1 MGRLLI
7 QISGDSMLKDVPVR
21 YFGCTHRA
29 ISPQE
34 TIKNVKDKLK
44 AAGVTRITEITHLD
58 RIGIPVYSAIRPSAA
73 EGAVS
78 IYAGKGA
85 TKDQA
90 KASAMMEAFERY
102 SAEPQ
107 ESQIENNLICGLYG
121 EVGTC
126 IDPETLVLPKL
137 PFDSRGSELNW
148 IKAANI
154 RDDKEYLIP
163 ADAVFH
169 PCNFGNGA
177 NLFKSNTNGL
187 ASGNKIEEAIFHG
200 MTEVI
205 ERDAWS
211 LFEVKRGKAPEINL
225 ENIENPL
232 IKEIVDKFK
241 EAGIEIK
248 VIDLTS
254 DVEVPTIAAVS
265 DDTVLKDPAL
275 LTLGVGTHLDPEIA
289 VLRALTEVAQ
299 SRATQ
304 IHGTREDT
312 TRAVFMR
319 KAGYERMKRINKH
332 WFGESEEIIE
342 MDDIKN
348 RSGKS
353 FKEDIE
359 TSMKLLKKAGFED
372 VLFVDLTKPEI
383 EIPVVRVIIPGM
395 EVYSVD
401 PERVGRRLVKYSKS
415 R

>member
-1 MGRLLI
+1 MIIEIL
-7 QISGDSMLKDVPVR
+7 SDAMFKEVPVK

-29 ISPQE
+29 MPPEE
-34 TIKNVKDKLK
+34 TINWVKGKLK
-44 AAGVTRITEITHLD
+44 AAGVTRVAEITHLD
-58 RIGIPVYSAIRPSAA
+58 RVGIPVYSAIRPSAA

-102 SAEPQ
+102 SAELP
-107 ESQIENNLICGLYG
+107 EIENNIISACFN
-121 EVGTC
+121 EIEEC
-126 IDPETLVLPKL
+126 IDPKSLILPNL
-137 PFDSRGSELNW
+137 PFDPQKRELNW
-148 IKAANI
+148 VKAVNIKN
-154 RDDKEYLIP
+154 DEEQLVP

-169 PCNFGNGA
+169 PYTISNNF

-187 ASGNKIEEAIFHG
+187 ASGNRIEEAIFHG
-200 MTEVI
+200 MMEVI

-211 LFEVKRGKAPEINL
+211 LFEVKRKSAPEIDL
-225 ENIENPL
+225 ETIENPL
-232 IKEIVDKFK
+232 IRELLDKFK
-241 EAGIEIK
+241 KAGIDVKI
-248 VIDLTS
+248 VNLTS
-254 DVEVPTIAAVS
+254 DVEAATIAAVS

-275 LTLGVGTHLDPEIA
+275 LTLGVGTHLNPEIA
-289 VLRALTEVAQ
+289 VMRALTEVAQ

-332 WFGESEEIIE
+332 WFGESEEIINLNE
-342 MDDIKN
+342 IKN
-348 RSGKS
+348 RAGNS

-359 TSMKLLKKAGFED
+359 ISLKLLKKANLED

-383 EIPVVRVIIPGM
+383 EIPVVRVIIPEM

-401 PERVGRRLVKYSKS
+401 PDRMGKRLT
-415 R
+415 